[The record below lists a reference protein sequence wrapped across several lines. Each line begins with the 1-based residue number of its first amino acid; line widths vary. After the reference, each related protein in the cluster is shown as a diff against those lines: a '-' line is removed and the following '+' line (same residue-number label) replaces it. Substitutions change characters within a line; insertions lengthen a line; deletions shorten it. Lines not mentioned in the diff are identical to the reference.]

1 MMRQVDAYFICL
13 CGAGNGPSPES
24 LLRLRLVRNMT
35 LSYGLTVYLPDDSC
49 SVAESTS
56 LEDAAV
62 IVAFLVSGT
71 QASDEPGT
79 GATPISYSHSFTPAK
94 GAVSKGTHLDFV
106 TLGMP
111 ENRVKL
117 LPVALDVSMLDRGL
131 WGEEIA
137 GLLGE
142 HLEPLDMTGDF
153 DDTPYLSASIARLC
167 SAIGVRIETPSARNP
182 IRGISLDAP
191 YVPSAYRRRSMLS
204 SPALLAQTVD
214 VRPEDVPT
222 AELLPRI
229 FAMLGGG
236 EWINQGNWCSEQPW
250 DTWHGLSVIDGLVTK
265 VSLPR
270 NGLKGTSISIA
281 TFITVDLR
289 GASPGALGVA
299 RSSCSQPHFQSHH
312 RNDSKRDFTAAIS
325 SFTLLDKQ

>member
-13 CGAGNGPSPES
+13 CGAATGPSPES

-35 LSYGLTVYLPDDSC
+35 LSYGLTVYLPDDSS
-49 SVAESTS
+49 SVAESIS

-79 GATPISYSHSFTPAK
+79 EATPRSHSDSLAPAD
-94 GAVSKGTHLDFV
+94 GTGSKGVFYLDFV
-106 TLGMP
+106 NLAMP
-111 ENRVKL
+111 ENRLKL

-131 WGEEIA
+131 WGEQIG

-153 DDTPYLSASIARLC
+153 DDTQYLSASIARLC
-167 SAIGVRIETPSARNP
+167 SAIGERIETPSARNP

-214 VRPEDVPT
+214 IRPEDVPT
-222 AELLPRI
+222 AELLPKI
-229 FAMLGGG
+229 FAMLSGG
-236 EWINQGNWCSEQPW
+236 EWINQENWCSEQPW

-270 NGLKGTSISIA
+270 NGLKGMYLYS
-281 TFITVDLR
+281 
-289 GASPGALGVA
+289 
-299 RSSCSQPHFQSHH
+299 
-312 RNDSKRDFTAAIS
+312 
-325 SFTLLDKQ
+325 